1 MTPEIIII
9 CLILLIMV
17 ILFVTEALRVDVVA
31 IIVMLTLGWL
41 GLITPAETF
50 SGFASNAVISIIS
63 VMILGYGI
71 DRTGLMIKLS
81 RKIVNIGGDD
91 ERRITGIISGFV
103 GIISGFIQNIGSA
116 ALFLPAILRIS
127 KKTKISKK
135 RLLLPMGYS
144 AIIGGTL
151 TMIGSSPLILL
162 NDLLEQGNLE
172 PFNFFSVTPIG
183 LCLLLT
189 GIIYFT
195 LLGKYVLPNTDSEK
209 SQQSEKDKFFELWN
223 LPKQKYHF
231 YIPEKSPLIGLK
243 REDLGLNNY
252 SLVLLA
258 LKDGKNITYAPWRH
272 TVFSEGQILTLLG
285 TSENVENFK
294 QVFGLE
300 TAITTS
306 YLDELTGEENAGF
319 AEIILKPRSK
329 LIGKTIRELAFRNT
343 YGLEII
349 VFSGKNQDLKYDFSE
364 TKLNAG
370 DSFLVYGSWG
380 SIRKAGSN
388 GDFLLLHDLE
398 EKELK
403 QSKSLVAVLCF
414 AGGIGLSFAGVSLS
428 LSLLTGAIAMVLFGV
443 LNIDEAYRAVDWRTV
458 FLIAGLIPFGIAMEN
473 TGTASFIAENITN
486 FATGGNPLLILIA
499 IAVLATFFSLF
510 MSNVAA
516 TVILVPLVILIGV
529 DSGIDPRG
537 LALLTA
543 VCASNS
549 FILPTHQVNA
559 FLMGQ
564 GGYNNSDFIRAGSVM
579 TMLFI
584 AISVGLIYI
593 LFV

>member
-1 MTPEIIII
+1 MTPEIILI

-17 ILFVTEALRVDVVA
+17 ALFVTEALRVDVIA
-31 IIVMLTLGWL
+31 IIIMLTLGWL

-71 DRTGLMIKLS
+71 DRTGIMIKFS
-81 RKIVNIGGDD
+81 RKIVSIGGDD
-91 ERRITGIISGFV
+91 ERRITGIISGCV
-103 GIISGFIQNIGSA
+103 GFLSAFIQNIGSA

-127 KKTKISKK
+127 KKTKIPKK

-162 NDLLEQGNLE
+162 NDLLAQGDLE

-183 LCLLLT
+183 VCLLLT
-189 GIIYFT
+189 AVIYFAFF
-195 LLGKYVLPNTDSEK
+195 GKYVLPKNDSE
-209 SQQSEKDKFFELWN
+209 SDAQSAKENFLDIWN
-223 LPKQKYHF
+223 LPKQKHHF
-231 YIPEKSPLIGLK
+231 FIPEKSPISGLK
-243 REDLGLNNY
+243 RENLNLGEY
-252 SLVLLA
+252 SLVLIA
-258 LKDGKNITYAPWRH
+258 LKEGKNITYAPWRH
-272 TVFSEGQILTLLG
+272 TVFAPGQILTILG
-285 TSENVENFK
+285 TFENAETFREDY
-294 QVFGLE
+294 GLE
-300 TAITTS
+300 TALTAP

-319 AEIILKPRSK
+319 SEIILKPRSK
-329 LIGKTIRELAFRNT
+329 LIGKTIREIAFRHT

-349 VFSGKNQDLKYDFSE
+349 VFSGREGDYRHEFSDI
-364 TKLNAG
+364 KLNAG
-370 DSFLVYGSWG
+370 DSFVVYGSWK
-380 SIRKAGSN
+380 SIIKAGNS
-388 GDFLLLHDLE
+388 GEFLLLHNPE

-403 QSKSLVAVLCF
+403 KSKSLIAVACF
-414 AGGIGLSFAGVSLS
+414 AGGIALSFAGVSLS
-428 LSLLTGAIAMVLFGV
+428 LSLLTGAVLMILFGV
-443 LNIDEAYRAVDWRTV
+443 LDIDEAYGAVDWRTV

-473 TGTASFIAENITN
+473 TGTAALIAQTITA
-486 FATGGNPLLILIA
+486 FAAGENPLLILIA
-499 IAVLATFFSLF
+499 VAVLATFFSLF

-516 TVILVPLVILIGV
+516 TVILVPLVILIGI
-529 DSGIDPRG
+529 DTGIDPRG

-564 GGYNNSDFIRAGSVM
+564 GGYHNSDFIKAGSIM
-579 TMLFI
+579 TVLFI
-584 AISVGLIYI
+584 SISVGLIYI